1 MNHGHSG
8 HSGSHHTHSVQ
19 TAPDGSTTTTTLAP
33 IDTSGDTTPAPAPS
47 PTTVVVTTPPAAAA
61 QTVSMGAMV
70 MIAFG
75 ALLAGGAVV
84 YFWPELVGKAEKV
97 KEELAASENPL
108 PRKRKRAKR

>member
-1 MNHGHSG
+1 MNHGHTY
-8 HSGSHHTHSVQ
+8 HHHSVQ
-19 TAPDGSTTTTTLAP
+19 TSPDGSTTTTTLAP
-33 IDTSGDTTPAPAPS
+33 VVDPTATDIVPTPAPS

-84 YFWPELVGKAEKV
+84 YFWPELVGQAEKV
-97 KEELAASENPL
+97 KEEITASENPL